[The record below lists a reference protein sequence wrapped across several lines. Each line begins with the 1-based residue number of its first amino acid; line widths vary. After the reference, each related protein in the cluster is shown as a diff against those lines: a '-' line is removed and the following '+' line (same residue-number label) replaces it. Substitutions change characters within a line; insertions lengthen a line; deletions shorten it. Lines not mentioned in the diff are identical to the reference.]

1 MPNHHCQVC
10 KNNRDI
16 NILTV
21 RRVICERC
29 IRFSNFNGQVPPCVT
44 GKGKCIID
52 YRRTNSLC
60 RFCRL
65 KECVRIG
72 LVTLKCKICNNYY
85 EIKRHSTGYM
95 LCKACRYFTIRHK
108 NVQMALRCRTGTNN
122 CILDF
127 FGNQPLCV
135 SCRYNKCVE
144 LNIIPN
150 EPDPDI
156 ADAENLDLLY
166 RLDEDDAQHDD
177 DDAIISNELEPDIRD
192 EENLDQSSEE
202 DDGQHHDDD
211 ARNARND
218 ISEAILDESSDEN
231 IDSGDSQESFGNQ
244 SFDENHFTEDFMK
257 IIYVLAYVR
266 QLLVN
271 INTINIS
278 I

>member
-144 LNIIPN
+144 LNV
-150 EPDPDI
+150 
-156 ADAENLDLLY
+156 
-166 RLDEDDAQHDD
+166 
-177 DDAIISNELEPDIRD
+177 IISNELEPDIRD